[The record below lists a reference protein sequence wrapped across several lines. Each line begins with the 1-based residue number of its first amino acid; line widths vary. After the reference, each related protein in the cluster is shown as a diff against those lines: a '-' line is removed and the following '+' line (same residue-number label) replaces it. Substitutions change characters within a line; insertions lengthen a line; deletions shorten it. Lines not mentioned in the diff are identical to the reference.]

1 MKILFL
7 EIRRSVEVNVC
18 MMGLLFDI
26 NMTIRCSSQD
36 QNGSHDGLNGVLQKS
51 IKSKI

>member
-7 EIRRSVEVNVC
+7 EIRRSVEVNVY
-18 MMGLLFDI
+18 MGQLFDI

-36 QNGSHDGLNGVLQKS
+36 QNGSQEGLNGVPQKS
-51 IKSKI
+51 IISKI